1 MPRAL
6 GQIDQRKSE
15 AILDAAS
22 EVLSERGLGASV
34 EEIARRAGVSKQT
47 VYNHFGGREEIV
59 RALAERRSSAV
70 TAPLAK
76 PGAAEDP
83 QTALYGYARVLLEAV
98 TSARHAQVMRL
109 TILSAAEHPD
119 LAEIIFS
126 AGTRTSRRRLAEFLA
141 EEDRE
146 GRLRIDD
153 PALARSSSPAW
164 RSVRCSC
171 RPCCSSGPSTRRR
184 SSVAPA
190 PAPPP
195 SCGPMRP
202 RTRSRR
208 TASRPAPT
216 ARRRSRSA
224 CRRRSSRGR

>member
-70 TAPLAK
+70 SAPLAR

-83 QTALYGYARVLLEAV
+83 ETALYGYARVLLEAI

-141 EEDRE
+141 EEDRA
-146 GRLRIDD
+146 GRLRVDD
-153 PALARSSSPAW
+153 PALAAEFFAGMALGSLQLQALLQLG
-164 RSVRCSC
+164 SVDEAEIE
-171 RPCCSSGPSTRRR
+171 RRAR
-184 SSVAPA
+184 ASAAAFMRAYAPA
-190 PAPPP
+190 HPPAAN
-195 SCGPMRP
+195 R
-202 RTRSRR
+202 
-208 TASRPAPT
+208 
-216 ARRRSRSA
+216 
-224 CRRRSSRGR
+224 